1 MSTALLWNNLVAY
14 SMQIGLLVGLAA
26 FVPAALRLRLPG
38 AKLAYWHLLLA
49 ACLLLPALRPW
60 KQDVATGTV
69 QFTSTITATQSARP
83 APRPLPPPSEIALA
97 LVAAGAL
104 ARLAW
109 LGIGFWRLRRYRRNS
124 RPLEPA
130 TSWGVEAA
138 LRVSDEISSPVT
150 FGFRR
155 PVVLL
160 PARFPSLDGATQ
172 EAILCHEVLHVR
184 RHDWV
189 ITLAEELVR
198 TVFWFHPAIW
208 WLLGEIQLAR
218 EQAVDRAVV
227 EMTRSREEY
236 VDVLLAIAGARPQPD
251 LVPAPLFLHKRHLK
265 QRVISIL
272 KEARM
277 SKTRLISALAAGL
290 GILAAACWLVTLT
303 FPLMAAP
310 QVVIDAPG
318 VTVDMAGAA
327 VLHRAPVA
335 YPEAALR
342 AGVQGTVTVEVKL
355 DAAGE
360 VSDARVLSGPEELR
374 KAALESVLQWHFTR
388 EAAGGT
394 RQVNIAFTLPKG
406 EPAGVPGGVIGGV
419 IGGVPGGVAGGA
431 STSVT
436 VSGAAPVLA
445 REERFAAMKR
455 LRTGPGTLKSIV
467 IEGLP
472 DQARAELLARLP
484 VHEGDN
490 MTPELTAKT
499 AQAVRDFDEHLTI
512 NLYAVSPTEAT
523 LQIRVPSAVAVQ
535 GMPLPPP
542 PPPPLGS
549 TSDSGIS
556 RIRVGQ
562 DVQAA
567 MLISH
572 AAPVYPPLAKQAR
585 IQGVVMLQ
593 AVIGKDGSVQ
603 ELKVVSGHPLLVE
616 AAMDAVKQWVYKP
629 TLLNGNPVEVTT
641 SIDVNFTLSQ

>member
-69 QFTSTITATQSARP
+69 QFTSTITATQPARP

-236 VDVLLAIAGARPQPD
+236 VDALLAIAGARPQPD

-318 VTVDMAGAA
+318 VTVDMA
-327 VLHRAPVA
+327 
-335 YPEAALR
+335 
-342 AGVQGTVTVEVKL
+342 
-355 DAAGE
+355 
-360 VSDARVLSGPEELR
+360 
-374 KAALESVLQWHFTR
+374 
-388 EAAGGT
+388 
-394 RQVNIAFTLPKG
+394 
-406 EPAGVPGGVIGGV
+406 
-419 IGGVPGGVAGGA
+419 
-431 STSVT
+431 
-436 VSGAAPVLA
+436 
-445 REERFAAMKR
+445 
-455 LRTGPGTLKSIV
+455 
-467 IEGLP
+467 
-472 DQARAELLARLP
+472 
-484 VHEGDN
+484 
-490 MTPELTAKT
+490 
-499 AQAVRDFDEHLTI
+499 
-512 NLYAVSPTEAT
+512 
-523 LQIRVPSAVAVQ
+523 
-535 GMPLPPP
+535 
-542 PPPPLGS
+542 
-549 TSDSGIS
+549 
-556 RIRVGQ
+556 
-562 DVQAA
+562 
-567 MLISH
+567 
-572 AAPVYPPLAKQAR
+572 
-585 IQGVVMLQ
+585 
-593 AVIGKDGSVQ
+593 
-603 ELKVVSGHPLLVE
+603 
-616 AAMDAVKQWVYKP
+616 
-629 TLLNGNPVEVTT
+629 
-641 SIDVNFTLSQ
+641 